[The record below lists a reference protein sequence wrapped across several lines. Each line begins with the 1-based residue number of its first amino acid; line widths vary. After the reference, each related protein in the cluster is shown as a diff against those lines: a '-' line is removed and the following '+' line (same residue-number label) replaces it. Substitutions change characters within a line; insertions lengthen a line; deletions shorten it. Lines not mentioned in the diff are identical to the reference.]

1 MHPVCHLQLR
11 GALKEQLLIVGVGTA
26 NNIELNQQV
35 IREQPQCLNQQVRA
49 FKWLGPARKN
59 DTGASI
65 RPLILG
71 VYARNGAEN
80 TRINPRG
87 NHPQP

>member
-1 MHPVCHLQLR
+1 MHPVRHLQLR
-11 GALKEQLLIVGVGTA
+11 GTLKEQPLIVGVGTA

-35 IREQPQCLNQQVRA
+35 IREQPQRLNQQVRA
-49 FKWLGPARKN
+49 FKRLGPARKN

-80 TRINPRG
+80 TRINPRS